1 MEKIRYTTYRIKN
14 LTFDSISSIILH
26 KEQRKKSF
34 EMKQMGQAFHP
45 SMLPIDSEL
54 IKTDIFLDELID
66 ASISLEVYKEKI
78 KDSKLDRA
86 WFLPTLQ
93 QKEALASSMIEGTQA
108 TLDGVLVNR
117 VVPDKVEKDGPIKK
131 GVILITSNRGLAGGY
146 NSNIVK
152 LVTRGDFD
160 KEFILDLHK
169 ILLSGKVRKQT
180 DQIGEFRTH
189 QNYVGTMGRKRE
201 ITYTPPEPEMVE
213 KLIDNLIEYI
223 EKPKDNYRFLVR
235 IAIIHAQFETIH
247 PFMDGNGR
255 VGRILIPLYLYYVEQ
270 IDMPCFFVSEA
281 LERDK
286 LKYYTLLNNIRNKNE
301 WSEWIKFFLVTVKN
315 QCDKYIR
322 MISDINLLYEKDLE
336 KASGLVRTG
345 NMRTLINLI
354 YKYPIVNSSTIAQ
367 CSDIP
372 SATINRYLNVL
383 VDADILY
390 TDDKSRNRTYFYY
403 DLLNILRE

>member
-14 LTFDSISSIILH
+14 LIFDSISGIIIH
-26 KEQRKKSF
+26 KKQRKKSF

-66 ASISLEVYKEKI
+66 ASTSLEVYKEKI

-117 VVPDKVEKDGPIKK
+117 VVPDKKDVDIQE
-131 GVILITSNRGLAGGY
+131 VLNYDAATEYGY
-146 NSNIVK
+146 RYLK
-152 LVTRGDFD
+152 RGDFD

-223 EKPKDNYRFLVR
+223 EKPKDNYRSLVR

-345 NMRTLINLI
+345 NMRTLINLL

-367 CSDIP
+367 CSNIP

>member
-1 MEKIRYTTYRIKN
+1 M
-14 LTFDSISSIILH
+14 TFDSISGIIIH
-26 KEQRKKSF
+26 KKQRKKSF

-66 ASISLEVYKEKI
+66 ASTSLEVYKEKI

-117 VVPDKVEKDGPIKK
+117 VVPDKKDVDIQE
-131 GVILITSNRGLAGGY
+131 VLNYDAATEYGY
-146 NSNIVK
+146 RYLK
-152 LVTRGDFD
+152 RGDFD

-223 EKPKDNYRFLVR
+223 EKPKDNYRSLVR

-345 NMRTLINLI
+345 NMRTLINLL

-367 CSDIP
+367 CSNIP

>member
-1 MEKIRYTTYRIKN
+1 MGKIRYTTYRIKN
-14 LTFDSISSIILH
+14 LTFDSISGIVLY

-34 EMKQMGQAFHP
+34 EMKQKGQAFHP

-54 IKTDIFLDELID
+54 IKTDVFLDELID
-66 ASISLEVYKEKI
+66 ASTSLEVYKEKI

-117 VVPDKVEKDGPIKK
+117 VVPDKKDVDIQE
-131 GVILITSNRGLAGGY
+131 VLNYDAATEYGY
-146 NSNIVK
+146 RYLK
-152 LVTRGDFD
+152 RGDFD
-160 KEFILDLHK
+160 RDFILDLHK

-223 EKPKDNYRFLVR
+223 EKPKDNYRSLVR

-286 LKYYTLLNNIRNKNE
+286 LKYYTLLNSIRNKNE

-345 NMRTLINLI
+345 NMRTLINLL

>member
-1 MEKIRYTTYRIKN
+1 M
-14 LTFDSISSIILH
+14 H
-26 KEQRKKSF
+26 KKQRKKSF

-66 ASISLEVYKEKI
+66 ASTSLEVYKEKI

-117 VVPDKVEKDGPIKK
+117 VVPDKKDVDIQE
-131 GVILITSNRGLAGGY
+131 VLNYDAATEYGY
-146 NSNIVK
+146 RYLK
-152 LVTRGDFD
+152 RGDFD

-223 EKPKDNYRFLVR
+223 EKPKDNYRSLVR

-345 NMRTLINLI
+345 NMRTLINLL

-367 CSDIP
+367 CSNIP

-383 VDADILY
+383 VGADILY

>member
-14 LTFDSISSIILH
+14 LTFDSISGIIIH
-26 KEQRKKSF
+26 KKQRQKSF

-117 VVPDKVEKDGPIKK
+117 VVPDKKDVDIQE
-131 GVILITSNRGLAGGY
+131 VLNYDAATEYGY
-146 NSNIVK
+146 RYLK
-152 LVTRGDFD
+152 RGDFD

-223 EKPKDNYRFLVR
+223 EKPKDNYRSLVR

>member
-1 MEKIRYTTYRIKN
+1 MEKIRYTTYKIKN
-14 LTFDSISSIILH
+14 LTFDSISGIIMH
-26 KEQRKKSF
+26 KKQRKKSF

-66 ASISLEVYKEKI
+66 ASTSLEVYKEKI

-117 VVPDKVEKDGPIKK
+117 VVPDKKDVDIQE
-131 GVILITSNRGLAGGY
+131 VLNYDAATEYGY
-146 NSNIVK
+146 RYLK
-152 LVTRGDFD
+152 RGDFD

-223 EKPKDNYRFLVR
+223 EKPKDNYRSLVR

-345 NMRTLINLI
+345 NMRTLINLL

-367 CSDIP
+367 CSNIP

>member
-1 MEKIRYTTYRIKN
+1 MEKIQYTTYRIKN
-14 LTFDSISSIILH
+14 LTFDSISGIILY

-66 ASISLEVYKEKI
+66 ASTSLEVYKEKI

-117 VVPDKVEKDGPIKK
+117 VVPDKKDVDIQE
-131 GVILITSNRGLAGGY
+131 VLNYDAATEYGY
-146 NSNIVK
+146 RYLK
-152 LVTRGDFD
+152 RGDFD

-180 DQIGEFRTH
+180 DRIGEFRTH

-223 EKPKDNYRFLVR
+223 EKPKDNYRSLVR

-345 NMRTLINLI
+345 NMRTLINLL

>member
-14 LTFDSISSIILH
+14 LTFDSISGIIIH
-26 KEQRKKSF
+26 KKQRKKSF

-66 ASISLEVYKEKI
+66 ASTSLEVYKEKI

-108 TLDGVLVNR
+108 TLDVVLVNR
-117 VVPDKVEKDGPIKK
+117 VVPDKKDVDIQE
-131 GVILITSNRGLAGGY
+131 VLNYDAATEYGY
-146 NSNIVK
+146 RYLK
-152 LVTRGDFD
+152 RGDFD

-223 EKPKDNYRFLVR
+223 EKPKDNYRSLVR

-345 NMRTLINLI
+345 NMRTLINLL

-367 CSDIP
+367 CSNIP

>member
-1 MEKIRYTTYRIKN
+1 MIGKIRYTTYRIKN
-14 LTFDSISSIILH
+14 LTFDSISGIIMH
-26 KEQRKKSF
+26 KKQRKKSF

-66 ASISLEVYKEKI
+66 ASTSLEVYKEKI

-117 VVPDKVEKDGPIKK
+117 VVPDKKDVDIQE
-131 GVILITSNRGLAGGY
+131 VLNYDAATEYGY
-146 NSNIVK
+146 RYLK
-152 LVTRGDFD
+152 RGDFD

-223 EKPKDNYRFLVR
+223 EKPKDNYRSLVR

-345 NMRTLINLI
+345 NMRTLINLL

-367 CSDIP
+367 CSNIP

>member
-14 LTFDSISSIILH
+14 LTFDSISGIIIH
-26 KEQRKKSF
+26 KKQRKKSF

-66 ASISLEVYKEKI
+66 ASTSLEVYKEKI

-117 VVPDKVEKDGPIKK
+117 VVPDKKDVDIQE
-131 GVILITSNRGLAGGY
+131 VLNYDAATEYGY
-146 NSNIVK
+146 RYLK
-152 LVTRGDFD
+152 RGDFD

-223 EKPKDNYRFLVR
+223 EKPKDNYRSLVR

-301 WSEWIKFFLVTVKN
+301 WSEWIKFFLVTVKD

-345 NMRTLINLI
+345 NMRTLINLL

-367 CSDIP
+367 CSNIP

>member
-1 MEKIRYTTYRIKN
+1 
-14 LTFDSISSIILH
+14 LTFDSISGIIIH
-26 KEQRKKSF
+26 KKQRKKSF

-66 ASISLEVYKEKI
+66 ASTSLEVYKEKI

-117 VVPDKVEKDGPIKK
+117 VVPDKKDVDIQE
-131 GVILITSNRGLAGGY
+131 VLNYDAATEYGY
-146 NSNIVK
+146 RYLK
-152 LVTRGDFD
+152 RGDFD

-223 EKPKDNYRFLVR
+223 EKPKDNYRSLVR

-345 NMRTLINLI
+345 NMRTLINLL

-367 CSDIP
+367 CSNIP

>member
-14 LTFDSISSIILH
+14 LTFDSISGIIIH
-26 KEQRKKSF
+26 KKQRKKSF
-34 EMKQMGQAFHP
+34 EMKQMGQAFHL

-66 ASISLEVYKEKI
+66 ASTSLEVYKEKI

-117 VVPDKVEKDGPIKK
+117 VVPDKKDVDIQE
-131 GVILITSNRGLAGGY
+131 VLNYDAATEYGY
-146 NSNIVK
+146 RYLK
-152 LVTRGDFD
+152 RGDFD

-223 EKPKDNYRFLVR
+223 EKPKDNYRSLVR

-345 NMRTLINLI
+345 NMRTLINLL

-367 CSDIP
+367 CSNIP

>member
-1 MEKIRYTTYRIKN
+1 
-14 LTFDSISSIILH
+14 
-26 KEQRKKSF
+26 
-34 EMKQMGQAFHP
+34 MKQKIQAFHP
-45 SMLPIDSEL
+45 SQLPIDSSF
-54 IKTDIFLDELID
+54 IKTEMFLDELID
-66 ASISLEVYKEKI
+66 ASTKLEVYKEKI

-117 VVPDKVEKDGPIKK
+117 VVPDKKDVNIQEVLNYDSATEYGYRYLKK
-131 GVILITSNRGLAGGY
+131 
-146 NSNIVK
+146 
-152 LVTRGDFD
+152 GDFD

-169 ILLSGKVRKQT
+169 ILLDGKVRKQT
-180 DQIGEFRTH
+180 DQVGVFRSH
-189 QNYVGTMGRKRE
+189 QNYIGTMGGKRE

-213 KLIDNLIEYI
+213 SLIDNLIYYI
-223 EKPKDNYRFLVR
+223 KNPQDKYRSLVR

-255 VGRILIPLYLYYVEQ
+255 VGRILIPLYLYYVDQ

-286 LKYYTLLNNIRNKNE
+286 LRYYTLLNNIRSKNE
-301 WSEWIKFFLVTVKN
+301 WSEWIKFFLMTVKN

-336 KASGLVRTG
+336 KTASLVRTG
-345 NMRTLINLI
+345 NMRTLINLL
-354 YKYPIVNSSTIAQ
+354 YKYPIVNAATIAQ

-372 SATINRYLNVL
+372 SATINRYLNLL
-383 VDADILY
+383 VDAEILY

>member
-14 LTFDSISSIILH
+14 LTFDSISGIILH

-66 ASISLEVYKEKI
+66 ASTSLEVYKEKI

-117 VVPDKVEKDGPIKK
+117 VVPDKKDVDIQE
-131 GVILITSNRGLAGGY
+131 VLNYDAATEYGY
-146 NSNIVK
+146 RYLK
-152 LVTRGDFD
+152 RGDFD

-223 EKPKDNYRFLVR
+223 EKPKDNYRSLVR

-345 NMRTLINLI
+345 NMRTLINLL
-354 YKYPIVNSSTIAQ
+354 YKYPIVNSSTISQ

>member
-1 MEKIRYTTYRIKN
+1 MGKIRYTTYRIKN
-14 LTFDSISSIILH
+14 LTFDSISGIVPY

-34 EMKQMGQAFHP
+34 EMKQTGQAFHP

-66 ASISLEVYKEKI
+66 ASTSLEVYKEKI

-117 VVPDKVEKDGPIKK
+117 VVPDKKDVDIQE
-131 GVILITSNRGLAGGY
+131 VLNYDAATEYGY
-146 NSNIVK
+146 RYLK
-152 LVTRGDFD
+152 RGDFD
-160 KEFILDLHK
+160 KDFILDLHK

-223 EKPKDNYRFLVR
+223 EKPKDNYRSLVR

-345 NMRTLINLI
+345 NMRTLINLL

>member
-1 MEKIRYTTYRIKN
+1 MGKTRYTTYRIKN
-14 LTFDSISSIILH
+14 LTFDSISGIVLH

-45 SMLPIDSEL
+45 LTLPIDSEL

-66 ASISLEVYKEKI
+66 ASTSLEVYKEKI

-117 VVPDKVEKDGPIKK
+117 VVSDKKDVDIQE
-131 GVILITSNRGLAGGY
+131 VLNYDAATEYGY
-146 NSNIVK
+146 RYLK
-152 LVTRGDFD
+152 RGDFD
-160 KEFILDLHK
+160 KDFILDLHK
-169 ILLSGKVRKQT
+169 ILLSGKVRKQS

-223 EKPKDNYRFLVR
+223 EKPKDNYRSLVR

-315 QCDKYIR
+315 QCNKYIC

-345 NMRTLINLI
+345 NMRTLINLL

>member
-117 VVPDKVEKDGPIKK
+117 VVPDKKDVDIQE
-131 GVILITSNRGLAGGY
+131 VLNYDAATEYGY
-146 NSNIVK
+146 RYLK
-152 LVTRGDFD
+152 RGDFD

>member
-1 MEKIRYTTYRIKN
+1 MGKIRYTTYRIKN
-14 LTFDSISSIILH
+14 LTFDSISGIVLY

-34 EMKQMGQAFHP
+34 EMKQTGQAFHP

-66 ASISLEVYKEKI
+66 ASTSLEVYKEKI

-117 VVPDKVEKDGPIKK
+117 VVPDKKDVDIQE
-131 GVILITSNRGLAGGY
+131 VLNYDAATEYGY
-146 NSNIVK
+146 RYLK
-152 LVTRGDFD
+152 RGDFD
-160 KEFILDLHK
+160 KDFILDLHK

-180 DQIGEFRTH
+180 DQIGKFRTH

-223 EKPKDNYRFLVR
+223 EKPKDNYRSLVR

-345 NMRTLINLI
+345 NMRTLINLL

>member
-1 MEKIRYTTYRIKN
+1 MEKILYTTYRIKN
-14 LTFDSISSIILH
+14 LIFDSIGGIILH

-66 ASISLEVYKEKI
+66 ASTSLEVYKEKI

-117 VVPDKVEKDGPIKK
+117 VVPDKKDVDIQE
-131 GVILITSNRGLAGGY
+131 VLNYDAATEYGY
-146 NSNIVK
+146 RYLK
-152 LVTRGDFD
+152 RGDFD

-223 EKPKDNYRFLVR
+223 EKPKDNYRSLVR

-345 NMRTLINLI
+345 NMRTLINLL

>member
-14 LTFDSISSIILH
+14 LTFDSISGIILH

-34 EMKQMGQAFHP
+34 EMKQTGQAFHP

-66 ASISLEVYKEKI
+66 ASTSLEVYKEKI

-117 VVPDKVEKDGPIKK
+117 VVPDKKDVDIQE
-131 GVILITSNRGLAGGY
+131 VLNYDAATEYGY
-146 NSNIVK
+146 RYLK
-152 LVTRGDFD
+152 RGDFD

-223 EKPKDNYRFLVR
+223 EKPKDNYRSLVR

-345 NMRTLINLI
+345 NMRTLINLL

>member
-14 LTFDSISSIILH
+14 LTFDSISGIIIH
-26 KEQRKKSF
+26 KKQRKKSF

-66 ASISLEVYKEKI
+66 ASTSLEVYKEKI

-117 VVPDKVEKDGPIKK
+117 VVPDKKDVDIQE
-131 GVILITSNRGLAGGY
+131 VLNYDAATEYGY
-146 NSNIVK
+146 RYLK
-152 LVTRGDFD
+152 RGDFD

-169 ILLSGKVRKQT
+169 ILFSGKVRKQT

-223 EKPKDNYRFLVR
+223 EKPKDNYRSLVR

-345 NMRTLINLI
+345 NMRTLINLL

-367 CSDIP
+367 CSNIP

>member
-14 LTFDSISSIILH
+14 LTFDFISGIIIH
-26 KEQRKKSF
+26 KKQRQKSF

-66 ASISLEVYKEKI
+66 ASTSLEVYKEKI

-117 VVPDKVEKDGPIKK
+117 VVPDKKDVDIQE
-131 GVILITSNRGLAGGY
+131 VLNYDAATEYGY
-146 NSNIVK
+146 RYLK
-152 LVTRGDFD
+152 RGDFD

-223 EKPKDNYRFLVR
+223 EKPKDNYRSLVR

-345 NMRTLINLI
+345 NMRTLINLL

-367 CSDIP
+367 CSNIP

>member
-1 MEKIRYTTYRIKN
+1 MKNRNNSAYRIKN
-14 LTFDSISSIILH
+14 LTFDSIRAIICYE
-26 KEQRKKSF
+26 EQRKKSF
-34 EMKQMGQAFHP
+34 EMKQMEQAFHP
-45 SMLPIDSEL
+45 SMLPIDSEF
-54 IKTDIFLDELID
+54 IKIEAFLDELID
-66 ASISLEVYKEKI
+66 ASTSLEVYKEKI

-117 VVPDKVEKDGPIKK
+117 VVPDKKNVDIQEVLNYD
-131 GVILITSNRGLAGGY
+131 TATEYGY
-146 NSNIVK
+146 RYLK
-152 LVTRGDFD
+152 RGDFD
-160 KEFILDLHK
+160 KDFILDLHR

-180 DQIGEFRTH
+180 DQIGKFRTH
-189 QNYVGTMGRKRE
+189 QNYIGTMGRKRE

-223 EKPKDNYRFLVR
+223 ENPKDNYRSLVR

-255 VGRILIPLYLYYVEQ
+255 VGRILIPLYLYYIEQ

-281 LERDK
+281 LERDR
-286 LKYYTLLNNIRNKNE
+286 LKYYTLLNNIRKKNE
-301 WSEWIKFFLVTVKN
+301 WSEWIKFFLITVKN
-315 QCDKYIR
+315 QCDKYIKI
-322 MISDINLLYEKDLE
+322 ISDINLLYEKDLE

-345 NMRTLINLI
+345 NMRTLINLL

-383 VDADILY
+383 VEADILY

>member
-14 LTFDSISSIILH
+14 LTFDSISGIILH

-66 ASISLEVYKEKI
+66 ASTSLEVYKEKI

-117 VVPDKVEKDGPIKK
+117 VVPDKKDVDIQE
-131 GVILITSNRGLAGGY
+131 VLNYDAATEYGY
-146 NSNIVK
+146 RYLK
-152 LVTRGDFD
+152 RGDFD

-169 ILLSGKVRKQT
+169 ILLSGKVRRQT

-345 NMRTLINLI
+345 NMRTLINLL

>member
-14 LTFDSISSIILH
+14 LTFDSISGIIIH
-26 KEQRKKSF
+26 KKQRKKSF

-66 ASISLEVYKEKI
+66 ASTSLEVYKEKI

-117 VVPDKVEKDGPIKK
+117 VVPDKKDVDIQE
-131 GVILITSNRGLAGGY
+131 VLNYDAATEYGY
-146 NSNIVK
+146 RYLK
-152 LVTRGDFD
+152 RGDFD

-223 EKPKDNYRFLVR
+223 EKPKDNYRSLVR

-345 NMRTLINLI
+345 NMRTLINLL

-367 CSDIP
+367 CSNIP

>member
-14 LTFDSISSIILH
+14 LTFDSISGIIIH
-26 KEQRKKSF
+26 KKQRKKSF

-66 ASISLEVYKEKI
+66 ASTSLEVYKEKI

-117 VVPDKVEKDGPIKK
+117 VVPDKKDVDIQE
-131 GVILITSNRGLAGGY
+131 VLNYDAATEYGY
-146 NSNIVK
+146 RYLK
-152 LVTRGDFD
+152 RGDFD

-223 EKPKDNYRFLVR
+223 EKPKDNYRSLVR

-336 KASGLVRTG
+336 KASGLVHTG
-345 NMRTLINLI
+345 NMRTLINLL

-367 CSDIP
+367 CSNIP

>member
-14 LTFDSISSIILH
+14 LTFDSTSGIIIH
-26 KEQRKKSF
+26 KKQRKKSF

-66 ASISLEVYKEKI
+66 ASTSLEVYKEKI

-117 VVPDKVEKDGPIKK
+117 VVPDKKDVDIQE
-131 GVILITSNRGLAGGY
+131 VLNYDAATEYGY
-146 NSNIVK
+146 RYLK
-152 LVTRGDFD
+152 RGDFD

-223 EKPKDNYRFLVR
+223 EKPKDNYRSLVR

-345 NMRTLINLI
+345 NMRTLINLL

-367 CSDIP
+367 CSNIP